1 MGDQNYMLGARVS
14 PHLNPN
20 AYPMTDNYKNPS
32 NIDIYIDGVK
42 SLSKKLE
49 DDPADHRGVLSWH
62 NQLKDKKL
70 REAGTY
76 GEKLKCLFQKYVE
89 KGTSKGFINIKI
101 AADQGVAVYGS
112 QFGRYPINPSICTWY
127 N

>member
-1 MGDQNYMLGARVS
+1 MYKPCIKPCINLV
-14 PHLNPN
+14 LNLVLNLIKKP
-20 AYPMTDNYKNPS
+20 YQKN
-32 NIDIYIDGVK
+32 IK
-42 SLSKKLE
+42 TLSKKLE

-76 GEKLKCLFQKYVE
+76 GEKIEVPLSKSMLKKALQKGY
-89 KGTSKGFINIKI
+89 INIKI
-101 AADQGVAVYGS
+101 SADQGVAVYGS